1 LFDGRF
7 RAGVDKITK
16 PVAGVLRSTGLAP
29 DHLTLLGLVLAVPAA
44 WAIATGRLGLGL
56 GLLIGSA
63 VPDLLDGAL
72 AKASGRASI
81 RGAFFDSVA
90 DRVTDALILSALAW
104 YLSDSHSGHI
114 FILPVAIL
122 GVSLLVSYERAK
134 AESLGFTAKGGLM
147 ERAERIVVVCAC
159 LAFSVVMIPLLWLM
173 LVLTSATAIQRFVM
187 VWKQANAAG
196 QRPPPADRRVFT
208 RKAGMVDGAAGA
220 GYSPSPMAVRW
231 RAWREA
237 NGWTYG
243 ERERPRPG
251 SASAR
256 WQERRRARQARLARM
271 SGLDRVGLDGA
282 GDEGDRAGAEGL
294 PPRRFGSR
302 RP

>member
-1 LFDGRF
+1 MFDGRF
-7 RAGVDKITK
+7 RAGVDKVTK
-16 PVAGVLRSTGLAP
+16 PVAGVLRATGLAP
-29 DHLTLLGLVLAVPAA
+29 DHLTALGLVLAVPAA

-56 GLLIGSA
+56 GFLIGSA

-72 AKASGRASI
+72 AKASGRASV

-90 DRVTDALILSALAW
+90 DRVTDALVLSALAW
-104 YLSDSHSGHI
+104 YLNDSHRGHI
-114 FILPVAIL
+114 FMLPVAVL

-147 ERAERIVVVCAC
+147 ERAERIIVLCAT
-159 LAFSVVMIPLLWLM
+159 LAFSVIMIPLLWLM
-173 LVLTSATAIQRFVM
+173 LALTAATAIQRFVS

-196 QRPPPADRRVFT
+196 HRPPPADRRMFV
-208 RKAGMVDGAAGA
+208 RRP
-220 GYSPSPMAVRW
+220 GYEPVPMSARW

-237 NGWTYG
+237 NGWPA
-243 ERERPRPG
+243 RPDRYRDRTRPA

-256 WQERRRARQARLARM
+256 WRERRRT
-271 SGLDRVGLDGA
+271 GT
-282 GDEGDRAGAEGL
+282 
-294 PPRRFGSR
+294 R

>member
-1 LFDGRF
+1 MFDGRF
-7 RAGVDKITK
+7 RTGVDKVTR
-16 PVAGVLRSTGLAP
+16 PVARALRATGLAP
-29 DHLTLLGLVLAVPAA
+29 DHLTVLGLVLSVPAA

-104 YLSDSHSGHI
+104 YLADSHRGHV
-114 FILPVAIL
+114 FMLPVAVL

-147 ERAERIVVVCAC
+147 ERAERIVVVCAT
-159 LAFSVVMIPLLWLM
+159 LAFSFLMIPLLWLM
-173 LVLTSATAIQRFVM
+173 LVLTAATALQRFVM
-187 VWKQANAAG
+187 VWRQANAAG
-196 QRPPPADRRVFT
+196 HRPPPGERRVFVRRT
-208 RKAGMVDGAAGA
+208 GLSGE
-220 GYSPSPMAVRW
+220 GYTATPMSVRW
-231 RAWREA
+231 REWRAA
-237 NGWTYG
+237 NGWPTRPERYG
-243 ERERPRPG
+243 AQARPG
-251 SASAR
+251 WASER
-256 WQERRRARQARLARM
+256 WQERRRARQARLA
-271 SGLDRVGLDGA
+271 GLGRLEPLDGEA
-282 GDEGDRAGAEGL
+282 SAGTRSRTGDEGT
-294 PPRRFGSR
+294 PPRRSGSR